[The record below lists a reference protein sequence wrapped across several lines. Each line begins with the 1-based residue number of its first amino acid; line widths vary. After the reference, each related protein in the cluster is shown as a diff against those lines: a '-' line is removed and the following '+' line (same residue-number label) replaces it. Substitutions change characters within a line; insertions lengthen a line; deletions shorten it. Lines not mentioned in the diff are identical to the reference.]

1 MHKHDFRV
9 LLIAASFEATRF
21 GQQYVHDILR
31 FSFRYIV
38 HMNQSHDLDA
48 EPGSVLYPEDE
59 GKVLPIDTE
68 EGVIDLLFRD
78 GRCPEWIDVSVH
90 AANPSF
96 TVLRLLC
103 CGRFTDER
111 QRLYYE
117 AGGFGPFGIKSPDLK
132 FGMKD
137 GDKIKLKNA

>member
-1 MHKHDFRV
+1 MQKPDFNV

-21 GQQYVHDILR
+21 GQRYVHDNLR
-31 FSFRYIV
+31 FTFRYII
-38 HMNQSHDLDA
+38 HLNQSHDVDA
-48 EPGSVLYPEDE
+48 APGSVLYPEDD
-59 GKVLPIDTE
+59 GKVVPIDTE
-68 EGVIDLLFRD
+68 KGVVDLLFRD
-78 GRCPEWIDVSVH
+78 GCCPEWIDVSVY

-103 CGRFTDER
+103 CGRFTSER

-117 AGGFGPFGIKSPDLK
+117 GAGLGPFGIKSPDLK